1 MEEACCK
8 LGDHHRRS
16 VGLLLAFGGFLQTR
30 FYNNAAKNFGAE
42 GILCRWLENLDRK
55 VIYKACESSYVI
67 STSAWVYFF
76 EKSFPVP
83 KIMPKVCSEGC
94 TLIVPIMIQ
103 VIRGAVRPILGTL
116 NRIGVYGVI
125 LVHQILFR
133 TRPLSVLINP
143 LIQPYHILL
152 VYCLFAQRYGKFC
165 RYAIVE

>member
-1 MEEACCK
+1 MQFENMESKMVYTIRGKCSIYYAS
-8 LGDHHRRS
+8 R
-16 VGLLLAFGGFLQTR
+16 VGVF
-30 FYNNAAKNFGAE
+30 
-42 GILCRWLENLDRK
+42 
-55 VIYKACESSYVI
+55 
-67 STSAWVYFF
+67 FF
-76 EKSFPVP
+76 EKSFRMP
-83 KIMPKVCSEGC
+83 KIVPKVCSEGC
-94 TLIVPIMIQ
+94 TLIVLIMIQ

-152 VYCLFAQRYGKFC
+152 VYGLFAQRYGKFC